1 VPFNE
6 LLFVCSTRA
15 GAVLAQDH
23 ILKSDHFPSGRD
35 ATLTVQLPGAPNFRQ
50 VSPLS
55 KNKKIFLSICAQWL
69 YFLLRG
75 RAGAQKQADIEVGIE
90 VSWPCHIESPSPITK
105 DSKGTHTFLVACV
118 VSFLGLRSVRRSR
131 TRACLARGSPA
142 QQACWKWCGTSARP
156 AAKRP

>member
-1 VPFNE
+1 VRTGAVTIYRTNHFLSSKLHLSPLGEAVPLNE

-55 KNKKIFLSICAQWL
+55 KK
-69 YFLLRG
+69 
-75 RAGAQKQADIEVGIE
+75 
-90 VSWPCHIESPSPITK
+90 
-105 DSKGTHTFLVACV
+105 
-118 VSFLGLRSVRRSR
+118 
-131 TRACLARGSPA
+131 
-142 QQACWKWCGTSARP
+142 
-156 AAKRP
+156 